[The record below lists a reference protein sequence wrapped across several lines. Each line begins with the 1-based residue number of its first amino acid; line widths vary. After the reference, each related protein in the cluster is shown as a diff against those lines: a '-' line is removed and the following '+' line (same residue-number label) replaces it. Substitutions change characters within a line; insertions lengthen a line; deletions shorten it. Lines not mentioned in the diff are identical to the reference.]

1 MSQFN
6 LIFFNKVLMSLIN
19 STRDPLKKKKKRPT
33 VHILKKK
40 KRKKKK
46 KRSQNANAEKQLYPN
61 RYVASS
67 GSLNP

>member
-1 MSQFN
+1 MNQFN
-6 LIFFNKVLMSLIN
+6 LIFFNKVLMSPIN
-19 STRDPLKKKKKRPT
+19 SARDPLKKKTRPT

-40 KRKKKK
+40 KEKRKKKK
-46 KRSQNANAEKQLYPN
+46 SQNANAEKQLYPN

>member
-1 MSQFN
+1 MSP
-6 LIFFNKVLMSLIN
+6 IN
-19 STRDPLKKKKKRPT
+19 SARDPLKKKKTRPT
-33 VHILKKK
+33 VHILK
-40 KRKKKK
+40 RKKKKEK

>member
-1 MSQFN
+1 MSP
-6 LIFFNKVLMSLIN
+6 IN
-19 STRDPLKKKKKRPT
+19 SARDPLKEKNET
-33 VHILKKK
+33 YSTHSQKK